1 MKVPR
6 HRQLAPQ
13 LCSEEEECSYEAFSV
28 GPRHSRRFDFK
39 RACQDPGD
47 PQAGLNMAQHVC
59 SKCHGISAEPSPLPQ
74 APRFREVADQKG
86 MTGTALTVWMQTSHP
101 TMPNIV
107 LTKQETL
114 DVVAYILSLKGRE

>member
-1 MKVPR
+1 MSRLILSFAILVASASAV
-6 HRQLAPQ
+6 LA
-13 LCSEEEECSYEAFSV
+13 E
-28 GPRHSRRFDFK
+28 
-39 RACQDPGD
+39 DPGD
-47 PQAGLNMAQHVC
+47 PQAGFTMAQQVC
-59 SKCHGISAEPSPLPQ
+59 SKCHGISAEASSLPQ

-86 MTGTALTVWMQTSHP
+86 MTGTALVVWMQTSHP

>member
-1 MKVPR
+1 MALGEAKAKARLEFQQALESTGKSLDDIRRYVDQHPILRRPFYNVP
-6 HRQLAPQ
+6 HR
-13 LCSEEEECSYEAFSV
+13 
-28 GPRHSRRFDFK
+28 
-39 RACQDPGD
+39 
-47 PQAGLNMAQHVC
+47 
-59 SKCHGISAEPSPLPQ
+59 
-74 APRFREVADQKG
+74 KG

>member
-1 MKVPR
+1 MSRLTLSFVIFIALTSNA
-6 HRQLAPQ
+6 LA
-13 LCSEEEECSYEAFSV
+13 E
-28 GPRHSRRFDFK
+28 
-39 RACQDPGD
+39 DPGD
-47 PQAGLNMAQHVC
+47 PQAGFNMAQQVC

-107 LTKQETL
+107 LTKPETL

>member
-1 MKVPR
+1 MSRLTLSFAIFIALTSNV
-6 HRQLAPQ
+6 LA
-13 LCSEEEECSYEAFSV
+13 E
-28 GPRHSRRFDFK
+28 
-39 RACQDPGD
+39 DPGD
-47 PQAGLNMAQHVC
+47 PQAGFNMAQQVC

-107 LTKQETL
+107 LTKPETL

>member
-1 MKVPR
+1 MTR
-6 HRQLAPQ
+6 LA
-13 LCSEEEECSYEAFSV
+13 LSFAVVLASV
-28 GPRHSRRFDFK
+28 STALAEDL
-39 RACQDPGD
+39 GD
-47 PQAGLNMAQHVC
+47 PQAGFMMAQQVC
-59 SKCHGISAEPSPLPQ
+59 SKCHGISAEASPLPQ
-74 APRFREVADQKG
+74 APRLREVADQKG

>member
-1 MKVPR
+1 MK
-6 HRQLAPQ
+6 HLA
-13 LCSEEEECSYEAFSV
+13 LSLVVLVASISGAM
-28 GPRHSRRFDFK
+28 
-39 RACQDPGD
+39 AQDPGD
-47 PQAGLNMAQHVC
+47 PQAGFNMAQHVC
-59 SKCHGISAEPSPLPQ
+59 AKCHGISAEPSPLPQ

>member
-1 MKVPR
+1 MK
-6 HRQLAPQ
+6 HLA
-13 LCSEEEECSYEAFSV
+13 LGLVILVASISSAL
-28 GPRHSRRFDFK
+28 
-39 RACQDPGD
+39 AQDPGD
-47 PQAGLNMAQHVC
+47 PQAGFNMAQHVC

-114 DVVAYILSLKGRE
+114 DVVAYILSLKDRE

>member
-1 MKVPR
+1 MKHLTLGLMILV
-6 HRQLAPQ
+6 A
-13 LCSEEEECSYEAFSV
+13 SISGAV
-28 GPRHSRRFDFK
+28 
-39 RACQDPGD
+39 AQDPGD
-47 PQAGLNMAQHVC
+47 PQAGFNMAQQVC
-59 SKCHGISAEPSPLPQ
+59 SKCHGISAEASPLPQ

>member
-1 MKVPR
+1 MKY
-6 HRQLAPQ
+6 LA
-13 LCSEEEECSYEAFSV
+13 LGFVLLVASVSSAF
-28 GPRHSRRFDFK
+28 
-39 RACQDPGD
+39 AQDPGD
-47 PQAGLNMAQHVC
+47 PQAGFNMAQQVC

-74 APRFREVADQKG
+74 ALRFREVADQKG

>member
-1 MKVPR
+1 M
-6 HRQLAPQ
+6 
-13 LCSEEEECSYEAFSV
+13 
-28 GPRHSRRFDFK
+28 SRLILSGAIVFASASAVF
-39 RACQDPGD
+39 AGDPGD
-47 PQAGLNMAQHVC
+47 PQAGFTIAQQVC

-74 APRFREVADQKG
+74 AIRLREVADQKG